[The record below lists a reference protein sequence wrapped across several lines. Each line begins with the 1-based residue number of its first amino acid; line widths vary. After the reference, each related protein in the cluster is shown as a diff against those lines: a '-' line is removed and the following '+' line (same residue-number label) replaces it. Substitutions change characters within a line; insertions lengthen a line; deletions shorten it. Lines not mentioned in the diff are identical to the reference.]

1 MTAVEL
7 SKLFTEKGR
16 TLGCVESFTGGLFS
30 QQITAIPG
38 ASHFFKGGLV
48 TYATEEKSRIL
59 GISYSLIDKVGVA
72 SQEVAQEM
80 ASHGRS
86 ILNVDYC
93 VSFTGN
99 AGPSTME
106 NKPVG
111 EVYIAVAAYDVVIVT
126 KYNLMGTR
134 DEIQHQALDIAYQ
147 LLSELLLQKN

>member
-7 SKLFTEKGR
+7 SKLFIEKGR

-59 GISYSLIDKVGVA
+59 GISYSLIDKVGVV

-80 ASHGRS
+80 ASHGKAL
-86 ILNVDYC
+86 LNVDYC

-99 AGPSTME
+99 AGPSAME
-106 NKPVG
+106 NKPIG
-111 EVYIAVAAYDVVIVT
+111 EVYIAVAAYETVVVT
-126 KYNLMGTR
+126 KNNLNGTR

-147 LLSELLLQKN
+147 LLSELLSQKN